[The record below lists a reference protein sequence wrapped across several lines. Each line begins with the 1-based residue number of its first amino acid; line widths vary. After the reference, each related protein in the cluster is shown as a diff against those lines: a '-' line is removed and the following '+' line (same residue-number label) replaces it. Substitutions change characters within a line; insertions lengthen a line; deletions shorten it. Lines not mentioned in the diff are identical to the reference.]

1 MACAGRSPLL
11 PPASPRYQAP
21 STLQITLTW
30 GRHISKLTPGNSHYL
45 YKVPLLNRYKLSLTS
60 CQRSLTS
67 CQLSLTRCQLSLTSC
82 QLPLTRC
89 QLSLTRCQMSLT
101 SCQLSLTSCQLLLTK
116 CQLSLTRCQL
126 SLTSCQLSLTS
137 CPSVSQSSWQ
147 LLGWTALVT
156 TALTQEG
163 EQSCD

>member
-30 GRHISKLTPGNSHYL
+30 GRHNSKVTPGNSHYL

-67 CQLSLTRCQLSLTSC
+67 CQLSLTRCQLSLT
-82 QLPLTRC
+82 RC
-89 QLSLTRCQMSLT
+89 QLSLTS
-101 SCQLSLTSCQLLLTK
+101 
-116 CQLSLTRCQL
+116 CQL